1 MTRFRIGVLA
11 LTALSVVLVWALPA
25 VASSTQVKAT
35 AVTVTAGSP
44 SEFKFKLSKMKVP
57 HGSVTFTVKN
67 GGAVPHDFKIAGKKT
82 KLLNA
87 GQSAK
92 LTVTFSKAGK
102 FKYLC
107 TVPSHETLGMWG
119 NLTVT

>member
-1 MTRFRIGVLA
+1 MNRFRIGVLT

-25 VASSTQVKAT
+25 VASSNAKKAT
-35 AVTVTAGSP
+35 AVTVSAGSP

-57 HGSVTFTVKN
+57 KGSVTFTVKN
-67 GGAVPHDFKIAGKKT
+67 VGAVPHDFKIAGKKT
-82 KLLNA
+82 KILNPK
-87 GQSAK
+87 QSAK

-102 FKYLC
+102 FKFIC
-107 TVPSHETLGMWG
+107 TVPTHETLGMWG